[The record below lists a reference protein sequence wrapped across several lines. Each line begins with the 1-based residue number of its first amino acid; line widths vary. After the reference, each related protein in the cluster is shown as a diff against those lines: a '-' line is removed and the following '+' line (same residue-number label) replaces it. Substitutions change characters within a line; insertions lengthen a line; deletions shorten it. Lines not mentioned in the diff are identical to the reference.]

1 MKIDEVL
8 VAWKARSD
16 ELMSGP
22 EAAPRLAHL
31 RDGDGRARRTLLA
44 DYFLRPDE
52 RIGVLFHTMTP
63 IPDEPITLHN
73 HDFFE
78 VAYLHSGMAT
88 HHHASGQMTMLPG
101 DLVFLN
107 PHVRHEVR
115 IHDGA
120 CLINLIIRPEIMQQ
134 TSAFSLADAPLF
146 AEYVVTY
153 FHLMQR
159 RQDFIHVSRQATG
172 AAQIRGLVESI
183 AIECFR
189 RQPAWESVCVGYF
202 TALFAT
208 LSREQAAQVG
218 ENDAPRLVTS
228 ILKHL
233 EAHRAEATP
242 GVGGLRLRLLAQPHL
257 QVDPQ
262 THGEG
267 LWPDHHRTPTG
278 AGTGVLGA
286 HHPPDPDRGKTI
298 RFRQCQLSH
307 PRVQAAPRHP
317 ARPVSSAASPRREL
331 IRAHDKQPN
340 PCRNRAKPSATKDK
354 PVRLSSG

>member
-233 EAHRAEATP
+233 EAHRAEATLELVASAFGYSP
-242 GVGGLRLRLLAQPHL
+242 SHISRLIRRHTGKGFGQITTELRLEQAQEYLERTTLPI
-257 QVDPQ
+257 Q
-262 THGEG
+262 TVAKRSGFASASYLTRVFKQRHGIPPG
-267 LWPDHHRTPTG
+267 RYRALHHR
-278 AGTGVLGA
+278 A
-286 HHPPDPDRGKTI
+286 
-298 RFRQCQLSH
+298 
-307 PRVQAAPRHP
+307 
-317 ARPVSSAASPRREL
+317 E
-331 IRAHDKQPN
+331 N
-340 PCRNRAKPSATKDK
+340 
-354 PVRLSSG
+354 